1 MSILPDHSLGFFN
14 LWLLMGLYALPI
26 ILTILFR
33 KHIFKATSSCFSS
46 SRSSRE
52 YNLFIVS
59 KFLML
64 IYFLYSIV
72 VPIQLDTFLAVLG
85 FVIYIVGFIF
95 YSAAWVTIARSGSG
109 TVFTQGPF
117 RFSRHPIY
125 VSSAVQFFGAGIVSQ
140 SWFFL
145 SISILVGISH
155 MRNAVIE
162 EQICLE
168 IFGEE
173 YSRYMFKTPRWIG
186 CPVQNA
192 ADTNDIL

>member
-1 MSILPDHSLGFFN
+1 MSILPDHSLGFYN

-26 ILTILFR
+26 ILTVLFR
-33 KHIFKATSSCFSS
+33 KGIFQATSSRFSS

-64 IYFLYSIV
+64 AYFLYSVV
-72 VPIQLDTFLAVLG
+72 VPIQLDTLLAVLG
-85 FVIYIVGFIF
+85 LVTYVVGFLF
-95 YSAAWVTIARSGSG
+95 YSAAWVTIARSGSE
-109 TVFTQGPF
+109 TLFTQGPF
-117 RFSRHPIY
+117 RFSRHPVY

-140 SWFFL
+140 SWIFL
-145 SISILVGISH
+145 CISILVGISH

-168 IFGEE
+168 VFGEE
-173 YSRYMFKTPRWIG
+173 YSRYMIKTPRWIG
-186 CPVQNA
+186 CPVVEA
-192 ADTNDIL
+192 ADTND